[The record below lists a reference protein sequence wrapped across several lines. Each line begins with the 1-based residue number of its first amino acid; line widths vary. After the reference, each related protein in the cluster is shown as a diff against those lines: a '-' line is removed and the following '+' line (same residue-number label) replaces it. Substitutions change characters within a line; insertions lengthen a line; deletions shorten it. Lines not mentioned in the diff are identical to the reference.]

1 MGNRARQL
9 TWPGNLE
16 SVSHPISPAW
26 GSKADSNSLHKG
38 EATYEPPFGLSP
50 LMRRVLIALG
60 LIDGY
65 IEGLDEFR
73 ALNRKEDGTF
83 EISLRRKAGVTR

>member
-1 MGNRARQL
+1 
-9 TWPGNLE
+9 
-16 SVSHPISPAW
+16 
-26 GSKADSNSLHKG
+26 
-38 EATYEPPFGLSP
+38 
-50 LMRRVLIALG
+50 MRRVLIALG